1 MFSQQEVHDIIDRV
15 IGYSKLPG
23 CEVSVQ
29 WTEDDFIRFA
39 NNGITTS
46 AFRVTQQVSI
56 TSTTADK
63 RRGNA
68 VVGEITA
75 EALKNGVK
83 QAEDL
88 AAISHPN
95 PEDMPALPA
104 QSYPSLSNFD
114 GYTASVRGDVMVPQV
129 QAVLAGALKNKLVAA
144 GFIQRSANA
153 VGIGNKA
160 GLFGYHTYTDS
171 SLSHTMRNAEG
182 TSSGWASQSSVSVK
196 DLDGEQQARV
206 SIEKCLRGINRKKLD
221 PGKYTVVL
229 EPAAVAD
236 LVGWLG
242 AAFDARDAEQGQS
255 FLSKPSPEAG
265 QGKGA
270 GPTFLGEKLFPEI
283 ITLRSDPFH
292 PKLASTPW
300 GQSLLPSEKIS
311 WIERGVVRNLYYDR
325 FWAEKAG
332 KKPTPDTA
340 NLVLDGQDNSLSD
353 LIASVERGLLVTR
366 FWYIRVVQPKT
377 WQLTGL
383 TRDGVFM
390 IENGKVTDPIT
401 NFRWNESPA
410 EVLQRTTKLTQPI
423 RVNTVDSGPD
433 VAPAL
438 ITTDFNFTSISD
450 AV

>member
-1 MFSQQEVHDIIDRV
+1 LDCILKTALRPRRRERQCYAAPAI
-15 IGYSKLPG
+15 
-23 CEVSVQ
+23 CERRTGV
-29 WTEDDFIRFA
+29 
-39 NNGITTS
+39 TS
-46 AFRVTQQVSI
+46 ARMPS
-56 TSTTADK
+56 
-63 RRGNA
+63 RRC
-68 VVGEITA
+68 
-75 EALKNGVK
+75 
-83 QAEDL
+83 
-88 AAISHPN
+88 
-95 PEDMPALPA
+95 
-104 QSYPSLSNFD
+104 
-114 GYTASVRGDVMVPQV
+114 
-129 QAVLAGALKNKLVAA
+129 AA
-144 GFIQRSANA
+144 GFIQRSANT
-153 VGIGNKA
+153 VGVGNKA
-160 GLFGYHTYTDS
+160 GLFGYHVYTDS

-270 GPTFLGEKLFPEI
+270 GPTLLGEKLFPEI